1 MSDSQQTITSQT
13 PSQTVG
19 PYFAMGMVLE
29 PEHVMVNDQTRGERI
44 SIMGQVLDGDDVP
57 VTDALVEIWQPDA
70 SGIFDHPNDPNQ
82 ANFDPNFT
90 GFGRSKT
97 EENGQFRFETIKPGA
112 VGNSAPYINVR
123 VFSRGMLIHA
133 VTRIYF
139 SDEAANESDPVLSTV
154 PTDRRSTLIA
164 QRSEDNVIVIYHYDI
179 HLQGENEN
187 VFFDV

>member
-1 MSDSQQTITSQT
+1 MSASQQQSSSQT

-29 PEHVMVNDQTRGERI
+29 PEHIMVNDQTQGERI
-44 SIMGQVLDGDDVP
+44 SITGQVLDGDGVP
-57 VTDALVEIWQPDA
+57 VIDALVEIWQPDA
-70 SGIFDHPNDPNQ
+70 SGIFDHPKDPNR

-97 EENGQFRFETIKPGA
+97 EENGLFRFETVKPGA
-112 VGNSAPYINVR
+112 VGNSAPYINAR

-139 SDEAANESDPVLSTV
+139 SDESANESDPVLGSI
-154 PTDRRSTLIA
+154 PSERRSTIIA
-164 QRSEDNVIVIYHYDI
+164 QRSADNGIVIYQYDI
-179 HLQGENEN
+179 NLQGENEN